1 MAPLLGRAPPRVARG
16 LGVKGVG
23 DEVALLPLPVVRVPW
38 VVLVLGRLPAL
49 LAPLDRKPPKDRRVD

>member
-1 MAPLLGRAPPRVARG
+1 M
-16 LGVKGVG
+16 G